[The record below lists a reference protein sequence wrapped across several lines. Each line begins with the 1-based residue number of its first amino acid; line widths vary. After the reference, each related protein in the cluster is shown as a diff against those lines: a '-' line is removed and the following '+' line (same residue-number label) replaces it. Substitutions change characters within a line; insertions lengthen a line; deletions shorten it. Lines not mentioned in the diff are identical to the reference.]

1 MFPLILKK
9 IGAGLLTTLGV
20 SIVIFLGTNAL
31 PGDAAQIRLGQAAD
45 EASLKALREELG
57 LNYPLYQ
64 QYFRWLISFISGDFG
79 TSLASSNV
87 TIAQLISDR
96 YENTLIVS
104 SLTAMIGVP
113 ISVGLGIVAAMF
125 PGTLYDRIL
134 TLGSVTLVAAPEF
147 FTATLMVL
155 FVVFFLG
162 IGNAVV
168 VGSIDDKNLVE
179 LITHF
184 ILPIATLCLVIAA
197 QLIRMTRAAV
207 LNVMNSPYI
216 EMAILKGIPRRRV
229 VMRHALLNAIGPI
242 VNVIAINLAYVVTGV
257 IVIEVYFGY
266 AGLATL
272 IVQGVQTRDY
282 ILIQTL
288 GMIFCATYVILM
300 MIADLA
306 SILSNPRLRHPK

>member
-1 MFPLILKK
+1 M
-9 IGAGLLTTLGV
+9 
-20 SIVIFLGTNAL
+20 
-31 PGDAAQIRLGQAAD
+31 
-45 EASLKALREELG
+45 
-57 LNYPLYQ
+57 
-64 QYFRWLISFISGDFG
+64 
-79 TSLASSNV
+79 
-87 TIAQLISDR
+87 
-96 YENTLIVS
+96 IVS
-104 SLTAMIGVP
+104 TLTAMIGVP
-113 ISVGLGIVAAMF
+113 ISVGLGIMAAMF
-125 PGTLYDRIL
+125 PGTIYDRFL

-168 VGSIDDKNLVE
+168 VGSIEDKNLAE

-242 VNVIAINLAYVVTGV
+242 VNVIAINCY
-257 IVIEVYFGY
+257 
-266 AGLATL
+266 
-272 IVQGVQTRDY
+272 Y
-282 ILIQTL
+282 ISKIN
-288 GMIFCATYVILM
+288 
-300 MIADLA
+300 
-306 SILSNPRLRHPK
+306 SNHINNRANSVK